1 MFMRRHFQIAFLIS
15 MSALATGCTSDAK
28 ETLTNA
34 VSRIQ
39 DAGERLV
46 DAVGTAAKNF
56 VPEGLEGIFSGT
68 PAIRILNPSEELS
81 EFDPAGILRWSMA
94 SGADAYEVWAYRDS
108 STTQLQEFSA
118 ALTSRQY
125 QFTKLLAGQTYHIK
139 LYFRVNGS
147 WQELPLFALTTATQ
161 VVKPRLSNPQDELD
175 AFGQGGA
182 LRWSAVSGADI
193 YEVWF
198 YRDASLTAFAETSG
212 PVRIT
217 QFQPATL
224 KTGTTY
230 YVQVYARVNGVFK

>member
-1 MFMRRHFQIAFLIS
+1 

-161 VVKPRLSNPQDELD
+161 VVKPRLSNQQDELD